1 MARPQAVPAVPPT
14 LQPAKAIPIL
24 ENLIFQ
30 ADALVNE
37 PSDSAERKQWA
48 HPGQGALLAALGNRH
63 PNIQAFGA
71 AQCGVYHPGY
81 DTESYLRQQANEQIE
96 RMVAVLK
103 STVDQLRW
111 QLPDP
116 TQVFL
121 PAGSAHDAYVEIRR
135 IVQSATSEILIVD
148 SYVDGTIWTLLT
160 NVPSSA
166 KIRIMT
172 TLRAVL
178 GARLRV
184 HRLRQS
190 TDHALQHQR
199 QSL

>member
-37 PSDSAERKQWA
+37 PSDSAERKQRA
-48 HPGQGALLAALGNRH
+48 HTGQGALLAALGNRQ

-148 SYVDGTIWTLLT
+148 SYVDGT
-160 NVPSSA
+160 
-166 KIRIMT
+166 
-172 TLRAVL
+172 
-178 GARLRV
+178 G
-184 HRLRQS
+184 HF
-190 TDHALQHQR
+190 
-199 QSL
+199 